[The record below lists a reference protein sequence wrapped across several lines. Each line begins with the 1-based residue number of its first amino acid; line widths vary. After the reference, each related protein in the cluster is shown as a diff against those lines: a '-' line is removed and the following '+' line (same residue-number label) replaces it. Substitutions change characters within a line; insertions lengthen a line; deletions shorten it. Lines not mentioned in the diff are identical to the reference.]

1 MFTSTEFCLTA
12 PPFENLVQ
20 EPTKSFKDWVDF
32 FLDEQISKKTKT
44 DSAEQY
50 LNQLIQHI
58 DLSSMSWLDQPEHAA
73 THFLE
78 EHHKICGIFQDY
90 LSRRKQ
96 GGQREYFATVSHA
109 FEFLY
114 RVAPTKMVD
123 GSWLYSTLEHA
134 DQPALKDL
142 IHIYLEEL
150 GLGHPQA
157 NHVTMYQDLLNNYE
171 LTAYSEQLDDRY
183 YEQAAVQLALAYAPA
198 EYLPLVIGFNLGYE
212 QLPLHL
218 LITNYELAEL
228 GINPH
233 YFNVHITI
241 DNAHNGH
248 AQKSLQ
254 AFLDLYRSAEHPER
268 YLEMVKQGY
277 LLNDVGKSSTQIVRE
292 LDLDAQVLKLFQ
304 QKALIGQY
312 IHNQKCQFSGK
323 TINEWLSQPEQIQDF
338 LQIMMDKGW
347 IQRGLSVEQSRFWKL
362 IDDPDGKMFGVF
374 NATEKQIIRDWIQG
388 SELARRLSS
397 HQLRTQTPIIS
408 RQEQH
413 KLEELRLHLKRCDNN
428 EEKLEILTP
437 YVAPHC
443 HYQQLGLWATQQVS
457 KILFPFQT
465 QAVQFS

>member
-1 MFTSTEFCLTA
+1 MFTSTEFCLA
-12 PPFENLVQ
+12 VSPIQNIAHQ
-20 EPTKSFKDWVDF
+20 PTNFKDWVNF
-32 FLDEQISKKTKT
+32 FQDEQISKTTKT
-44 DSAEQY
+44 HSAEQY
-50 LNQLIQHI
+50 LSHLIKHL
-58 DLSSMSWLDQPEHAA
+58 DLSSLSWLDHPEHAGS
-73 THFLE
+73 HFME
-78 EHHKICGIFQDY
+78 DHHKTCSIFQDY
-90 LSRRKQ
+90 LARRQQ
-96 GGQREYFATVSHA
+96 GGQREFFPTVSHA

-123 GSWLYSTLEHA
+123 GSWLYSTLDHA
-134 DQPALKDL
+134 DQAAVKDL

-157 NHVTMYQDLLNNYE
+157 NHVTMYQDLLNTYE
-171 LTAYSEQLDDRY
+171 LSTYAEQLDDRY
-183 YEQAAVQLALAYAPA
+183 YEQAAVQLVLAYAPP

-254 AFLDLYRSAEHPER
+254 AFVDLYRSAEDPQR

-277 LLNDVGKSSTQIVRE
+277 LLNDIGKSSTQIVRE
-292 LDLDAQVLKLFQ
+292 LDLDQQVLKLFR

-323 TINEWLSQPEQIQDF
+323 TINEWLSQPEQIHEF
-338 LQIMMDKGW
+338 LHVLMKKSW
-347 IQRGLSVEQSRFWKL
+347 IQRGQPAEQSHFWKL

-374 NATEKQIIRDWIQG
+374 NATEKQMIRDWIQG
-388 SELARRLSS
+388 PELARRLSS
-397 HQLRTQTPIIS
+397 HQLHMPS
-408 RQEQH
+408 PVVDRQQQR
-413 KLEELRLHLKRCDNN
+413 KLEELRLHLRQCENH
-428 EEKLEILTP
+428 EEKLELLIP
-437 YVAPHC
+437 YIAPHC
-443 HYQQLGLWATQQVS
+443 HYIQPGLWATQQVS

-465 QAVQFS
+465 QALQFS